1 MKRKIGFYLLL
12 GGILSL
18 AFVKKDDK
26 QIHVVIDA
34 GHGGIDRGA
43 LHEEVA
49 EKDIVDAI
57 TTKIKLQNKD
67 ADVVLHFTRIGDEFV
82 ALSDRTAKINEIKP
96 DLVLSLHVSSNA
108 LSAASGF
115 EVFVAKEGEH
125 KTKSLAMA
133 KKLSEKFKRN
143 QGFKLR
149 GVKEAPFYILKN
161 SQAPAIV
168 VELGFLSNP
177 DDRKVLTDDAQQAA
191 IASTILEFAGELK

>member
-1 MKRKIGFYLLL
+1 M
-12 GGILSL
+12 SL

-96 DLVLSLHVSSNA
+96 DLVLSL
-108 LSAASGF
+108 
-115 EVFVAKEGEH
+115 
-125 KTKSLAMA
+125 
-133 KKLSEKFKRN
+133 
-143 QGFKLR
+143 
-149 GVKEAPFYILKN
+149 
-161 SQAPAIV
+161 
-168 VELGFLSNP
+168 
-177 DDRKVLTDDAQQAA
+177 
-191 IASTILEFAGELK
+191 